1 MFFGGPSLG
10 LDPALVTSQK
20 CWTVVQSIMY
30 SILRRRNIYRYLC
43 FDCQHHHIK
52 EKLWLRNSKQRRG
65 CTCEQPLV
73 FVLLSTVFVHG
84 KSELNGR
91 LFTKTL
97 HQPFDIFSAEKKKK
111 KKKTFDIL
119 TTHTMETGKGTV
131 NNVKVSQFLWI
142 CSNE

>member
-20 CWTVVQSIMY
+20 CWTVVQNIMY

-65 CTCEQPLV
+65 CTCDNVSNLS
-73 FVLLSTVFVHG
+73 FLFLLLFHYIRARQAEPNA
-84 KSELNGR
+84 K
-91 LFTKTL
+91 LFTKTVR
-97 HQPFDIFSAEKKKK
+97 QPFDIFSAKKKEKKKK
-111 KKKTFDIL
+111 NHLTFWLHIQWKL
-119 TTHTMETGKGTV
+119 ERV
-131 NNVKVSQFLWI
+131 QSI
-142 CSNE
+142 I

>member
-1 MFFGGPSLG
+1 MVDLSKFTSNKNILKNIVVFIYMCIYIYIYNLCCIHNNNNNNHNKNKKTLMFQLS
-10 LDPALVTSQK
+10 T
-20 CWTVVQSIMY
+20 
-30 SILRRRNIYRYLC
+30 
-43 FDCQHHHIK
+43 HHIK

-73 FVLLSTVFVHG
+73 FVLLFTVFVHG

-111 KKKTFDIL
+111 KKKNIWHFDY
-119 TTHTMETGKGTV
+119 TYYGNWKGY
-131 NNVKVSQFLWI
+131 SQ
-142 CSNE
+142 